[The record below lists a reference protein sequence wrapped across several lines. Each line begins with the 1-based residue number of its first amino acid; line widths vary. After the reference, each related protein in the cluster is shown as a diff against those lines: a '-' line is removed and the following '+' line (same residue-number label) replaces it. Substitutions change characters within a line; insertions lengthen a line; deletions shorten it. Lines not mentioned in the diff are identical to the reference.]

1 MDVEVAEVRDFLA
14 EHHPFGDLPPEL
26 LSQLSG
32 RLQVRYHRRGTPLLQ
47 VGVANNHLYILR
59 SGAVDVRDA
68 EGELVE
74 RCEPGASF
82 GSSSLSSQGPSRFDI
97 TTIEDS
103 LVLVM
108 DAPVFRHLVD
118 HVDSFRDF
126 FDQQSARRLSR
137 AVESQSTDG
146 EGATSWL
153 RLRVEQVGTP
163 DPVSIDAEANI
174 RSAAQLMTER
184 RISALLV
191 TQGGQMAGILT
202 DRDIRSKVVASG
214 LDTSAPVS
222 QVMTRSPV
230 QVEPGTTAVDALVTM
245 TAHGI
250 HHLPVV
256 DGSRAVRMVTAGDL
270 VRLQQTNPVFLVTRI
285 MKQDDVE
292 GLSRTSVRSQQLAG
306 QLLDQ
311 GASAEDVHRLL
322 TSVADAV
329 TRRLVD
335 LGRAR
340 LGPEPGPWAWLAL
353 GSQGRREISVH
364 SDQDTAIVVA
374 DGVLDLPGAR
384 DWFDQMATW
393 VTQGL
398 ERCGQPLCPGDVMA
412 TNPRWRLDQEGWLR
426 QFEQWTGQPDPDNVL
441 NSQISFDARTV
452 VGPAE
457 LFETVRRRALSEASQ
472 SPRFLG
478 HLAAQA
484 VGRRPPTGFFRGLV
498 LAARGERDHFDVKAE
513 GLHAIIETARVH
525 ALSRRVEAVGT
536 LERLEACQRMGM
548 DSLQELADA
557 FRFLSHV
564 RLVHQARQVEAGH
577 PTDNIVTVEELSP
590 SERRHLKD
598 VFSAVRDAQQALEY
612 GHQTHLM
619 R

>member
-14 EHHPFGDLPPEL
+14 EHHPFGDLPPAL

-32 RLQVRYHRRGTPLLQ
+32 RLQVRYHRRGTALLQ
-47 VGVANNHLYILR
+47 VGVPNNHLYILR

-82 GSSSLSSQGPSRFDI
+82 GGSSLSSQGPSRFDI

-108 DAPVFRHLVD
+108 DAPVFRHLVE

-137 AVESQSTDG
+137 AVESQSGDG
-146 EGATSWL
+146 TGGTSWL
-153 RLRVEQVGTP
+153 RLRVDQVGTA
-163 DPVSIDAEANI
+163 DPVSIEAEASI

-184 RISALLV
+184 HISALLV
-191 TQGGQMAGILT
+191 TRQDQMAGILT
-202 DRDIRSKVVASG
+202 DRDLRAKVVAAG
-214 LDTSAPVS
+214 LDPSAPVRE
-222 QVMTRSPV
+222 VMTHSPV
-230 QVEPGTTAVDALVTM
+230 QVEPGTSAVDALVTM

-256 DGSRAVRMVTAGDL
+256 DGTRPVRMVTAGDL
-270 VRLQQTNPVFLVTRI
+270 VRLQQANPVFLVSRI
-285 MKQDDVE
+285 MKQGDVD
-292 GLSRTSVRSQQLAG
+292 GLSRTSARSQQLAG
-306 QLLDQ
+306 QLLEQ
-311 GASAEDVHRLL
+311 GASATDVHRLL

-335 LGRAR
+335 LGLAR

-364 SDQDTAIVVA
+364 SDQDTAIITA
-374 DGVLDLPGAR
+374 DGVMEIPGAR
-384 DWFDQMATW
+384 DWFEQIATW

-398 ERCGQPLCPGDVMA
+398 ETCGQPLCPGEVMA
-412 TNPRWRLDQEGWLR
+412 TNPRWRLDQTGWLH
-426 QFEQWTGQPDPDNVL
+426 QFEQWTNQPDPDNVL
-441 NSQISFDARTV
+441 NSQIFFDARTV
-452 VGPAE
+452 LGPAE
-457 LFETVRRRALSEASQ
+457 LFEAVRRRALAGAAQ

-478 HLAAQA
+478 HLAAEA

-536 LERLEACQRMGM
+536 LERLEACQRLGM
-548 DSLQELADA
+548 DSLDELSDA

-564 RLVHQARQVEAGH
+564 RLEHQARQLAAGL
-577 PTDNIVTVEELSP
+577 PTDNIVTAEELTA

-598 VFSAVRDAQQALEY
+598 VFSAVREAQQALEY
-612 GHQTHLM
+612 AHQTHLM